1 LPSAPPSSRPP
12 LAVPLKTASSADVPP
27 VVAAAG
33 LARRFAGRI
42 ALAGVDLTVAP
53 GERVALLGPN
63 GAGKTTL
70 LRLIATAIRPDAG
83 SLRVCG
89 LDALRERR
97 TACALIGMV
106 GHQTLLYPDLTA
118 RENLRYYGRLYSVSG
133 IEDRATTVLQAVAL
147 EPVADRPVGSLSRG
161 MQQRV
166 SLARAIM
173 HSPRLLLLDEPE
185 TGLDSAA
192 QEALLAIA
200 ERWGREGGAVLVATH
215 RWDWVASFTDR
226 AVHLERGQVVAGRP
240 DH

>member
-1 LPSAPPSSRPP
+1 
-12 LAVPLKTASSADVPP
+12 
-27 VVAAAG
+27 
-33 LARRFAGRI
+33 
-42 ALAGVDLTVAP
+42 
-53 GERVALLGPN
+53 
-63 GAGKTTL
+63 
-70 LRLIATAIRPDAG
+70 
-83 SLRVCG
+83 
-89 LDALRERR
+89 
-97 TACALIGMV
+97 MV